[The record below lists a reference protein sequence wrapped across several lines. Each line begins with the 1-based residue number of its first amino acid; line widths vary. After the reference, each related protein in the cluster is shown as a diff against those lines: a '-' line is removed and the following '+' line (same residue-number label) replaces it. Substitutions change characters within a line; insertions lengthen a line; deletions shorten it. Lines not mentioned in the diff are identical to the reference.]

1 MPVKKCVP
9 DVHERVQYLVSRAYV
24 LRKYHTQIK
33 KGESRSRDPG
43 NDLVWFYMHALQRPR
58 PLPPDAGHTI
68 DLVEKFFL
76 SLTMSWDLIR

>member
-1 MPVKKCVP
+1 M
-9 DVHERVQYLVSRAYV
+9 
-24 LRKYHTQIK
+24 

-58 PLPPDAGHTI
+58 PIASDAGHTI